1 MTFSCVRT
9 SSYLDLTLDL
19 PQGQTLQAHHW
30 PIVWGYLFGVLHQA
44 PPLLSTSWVL
54 IPPDL
59 PPHLVEREGEG
70 VWVLSAEDLRVYPRV
85 APFFDALGVEHL
97 RVRVRAAGPG
107 RDLP

>member
-44 PPLLSTSWVL
+44 PPLL
-54 IPPDL
+54 
-59 PPHLVEREGEG
+59 
-70 VWVLSAEDLRVYPRV
+70 
-85 APFFDALGVEHL
+85 
-97 RVRVRAAGPG
+97 
-107 RDLP
+107 